1 MAYGFSR
8 SSTTWIDGPISF
20 QAEPL
25 TIAARVYRNPQ
36 GGGQGYVTLYN
47 DGVET
52 GHGMDL
58 TLRATSLRDGS
69 TTRLATSTAGMSD
82 NVWYHGAARFASSNS
97 RSILLDG
104 GNLGTNANN
113 QDVNTFDRLRIGRSY
128 NGTTQYLNGSVCEV
142 AIWSAELTTDEVI
155 SLSKGFKAYR
165 IRPQS
170 LLYYVPLVR
179 NVQELRSAIALD
191 ARSSTVENHP
201 RVY

>member
-1 MAYGFSR
+1 MAYGFVR
-8 SSTTWIDGPISF
+8 SATTFIDGPISF

-36 GGGQGYVTLYN
+36 SGNQGYVTLYN

-52 GHGMDL
+52 GHAMDL
-58 TLRATSLRDGS
+58 TIRAVSLRDGQS
-69 TTRLATSTAGMSD
+69 TRAASSTSGMSND
-82 NVWYHGAARFASSNS
+82 VWYHGAARFVNDGS

-104 GNLGTNANN
+104 GSLGTNT
-113 QDVNTFDRLRIGRSY
+113 QFVTVNTFDRLRIGRSY
-128 NGTTQYLNGSVCEV
+128 NSVAQYLNGRVCEV
-142 AIWSAELTTDEVI
+142 AIWSVDLTTDEVI

-179 NVQELRSAIALD
+179 NVQELCSAIPLD
-191 ARSSTVENHP
+191 ARSSTVQNHP